1 VAEGH
6 QIVLDMQKEDTK
18 FDVAV
23 IGGGPAGIIAAGIAA
38 EAGAKGSPVGLRPRV
53 VLIEK
58 NKQLAKKLLLTG
70 NGRCNIANAEF
81 DLRKLVGNY
90 NKGAEFLFHA
100 FSVFGPAETIK
111 FFDKIG
117 IKTKIEKDN
126 RVFPAGGNAE
136 DVLDALEKYL
146 RKNDVEIIFDAKVV
160 DIVKTGKKIKKIIL
174 ADGEIVA
181 KKYIF
186 CTGGKSFPLTGSD
199 GFGYEL
205 MEKLGHTIVRPMPGL
220 SSIKIKEEFVKNLQG
235 ISLKGVGINVTQNG
249 KKQFSEGGEIMFT
262 HFGVSGPA
270 VFNISGAVGELLE
283 KGETKISFDLFPL
296 LNHEEVLKE
305 FEDILKRYPNRTI
318 KNVLSFFAA
327 ERLAEVLADI
337 AGISKEKIA
346 NNMSKIER
354 DNMAKVFKNI
364 ELTAESVLGFDQAMV
379 TKGGISLKEIDGKT
393 MKSKI
398 IENLSFAG
406 EIINVN
412 GKTGGFNLQNCWST
426 GYLAGKSALEEN
438 IK

>member
-1 VAEGH
+1 
-6 QIVLDMQKEDTK
+6 LK
-18 FDVAV
+18 
-23 IGGGPAGIIAAGIAA
+23 
-38 EAGAKGSPVGLRPRV
+38 
-53 VLIEK
+53 K
-58 NKQLAKKLLLTG
+58 N
-70 NGRCNIANAEF
+70 N
-81 DLRKLVGNY
+81 
-90 NKGAEFLFHA
+90 
-100 FSVFGPAETIK
+100 
-111 FFDKIG
+111 
-117 IKTKIEKDN
+117 
-126 RVFPAGGNAE
+126 
-136 DVLDALEKYL
+136 
-146 RKNDVEIIFDAKVV
+146 VEIIFDANVV
-160 DIVKTGKKIKKIIL
+160 DILKTGKKIKKIIL
-174 ADGEIVA
+174 TNGEVVA
-181 KKYIF
+181 RKYIF
-186 CTGGKSFPLTGSD
+186 CTGGKTYSQTGSD
-199 GFGYEL
+199 GLGYLL
-205 MEKLGHTIVRPMPGL
+205 MEKLGHTIVRPMPAL
-220 SSIKIKEEFVKNLQG
+220 SSIKIKDEFVKNLQG